1 MEEVISFFS
10 PLAHSELF
18 LITLTVLVYL
28 GSQWLRTKLNSR
40 LLNPV
45 LVASLVIIAFLSI
58 TKIDYQEY
66 YRANQPINF
75 MLGVSVVCLGYLM
88 YENFGHIK
96 DYKFSIIVS
105 TLVGSIVGVM
115 SIVGLCYLFGCDE
128 FITRSLQPKS
138 VTTPIA
144 LSLSSSTGGVAAL
157 TALAVSITGIFGS
170 VVGPQILTLCGITD
184 PIARGAAL
192 GSSAHAI
199 GTARALELGA
209 LEGAVGGAAIG
220 LMGLFTSFIIPFV
233 SRIF

>member
-1 MEEVISFFS
+1 MEKIAAFFS
-10 PLAHSELF
+10 PLASSELF
-18 LITLTVLVYL
+18 LITLTVLVYF
-28 GSQWLRTKLNSR
+28 GSQWLREKFKSR

-45 LVASLVIIAFLSI
+45 LVSSIFIIIFLDR
-58 TKIDYQEY
+58 TNIDYQSY

-88 YENFGHIK
+88 NENFAKIK
-96 DYKFSIIVS
+96 DYKFSIMVS
-105 TLVGSIVGVM
+105 TIIGSLVGVLSVI
-115 SIVGLCYLFGCDE
+115 GLCHLFGCDD
-128 FITRSLQPKS
+128 FISLSLQSKS

-144 LSLSSSTGGVAAL
+144 LSLSHNIGGMPAL

-170 VVGPQILTLCGITD
+170 VAGPQILTLCGITD
-184 PIARGAAL
+184 SVARGAAL

-220 LMGLFTSFIIPFV
+220 LMGLFTSFIIPLINE
-233 SRIF
+233 IF